1 MRTTSADALAPPE
14 IQPNFL
20 ADEADRQCL
29 LSGMKLV
36 RRLFATSPLADFA
49 SQETFPGP
57 DCSSDEDLL
66 AFARAAGNTGYHPV
80 GTCRMGNDSEAVV
93 DPGLRLNGVD
103 RLYVADASVMPA
115 MVSGNTY
122 AASNMIAEKAA
133 DMIPRTT

>member
-1 MRTTSADALAPPE
+1 MAWIDELNANTLDFDAR
-14 IQPNFL
+14 
-20 ADEADRQCL
+20 RQRYEQLDL
-29 LSGMKLV
+29 L
-36 RRLFATSPLADFA
+36 RFAAGETLDFSPVATLLDDP
-49 SQETFPGP
+49 QDKP
-57 DCSSDEDLL
+57 EDLL

-93 DPGLRLNGVD
+93 DPGLRLNGLD